1 MKIISVVNQ
10 KGGVGKTTTAHSLGA
25 HLFLTG
31 KRVLFVDLDPQ
42 GNLSYTLDSKKTD
55 KTIYEVL
62 TRNMPIKDVIQK
74 TDIGD
79 LIPSSMS
86 LAMIDIYLSKTIGKE
101 QKLKESLEP
110 IRKNYDYII
119 IDTPPAL
126 GTLSINSLTAS
137 TGVVITAQA
146 DIYSL
151 QGISQLFNTIEAVKE
166 YCNNELKIYGILLT
180 RYNHRNVLS
189 REVAETLEKTVE
201 KKVFN
206 TKIRENISLKEA
218 QASKKDI
225 FAYDNKSNGATDYK
239 EFIDE
244 LLKVVNND

>member
-1 MKIISVVNQ
+1 MKIISIVNQ
-10 KGGVGKTTTAHSLGA
+10 KGGVGKTTTAHNLGA

-31 KRVLFVDLDPQ
+31 KKVLFIDLDPQ
-42 GNLSYTLDSKKTD
+42 GNLSYTLDRQKAD
-55 KTIYEVL
+55 KTIYDIL
-62 TRNMPIKDVIQK
+62 TSNTPIKEVIQK

-79 LIPSSMS
+79 LISSSMS
-86 LAMIDIYLSKTIGKE
+86 LAMIDIHLNKTIGKE

-110 IRKNYDYII
+110 IKNNYDYII

-151 QGISQLFNTIEAVKE
+151 QGISQLFGTIEAVKE
-166 YCNNELKIYGILLT
+166 YCNHDLEIYGILLT
-180 RYNHRNVLS
+180 RYSHRNVLS
-189 REVAETLEKTVE
+189 REVAETLEKTVQ

-206 TKIRENISLKEA
+206 AKIRENISLKEA

-225 FAYDNKSNGATDYK
+225 FTYDNKSNGATDYK
-239 EFIDE
+239 EFIKE
-244 LLKVVNND
+244 LLEVIDNE